1 MGFMDK
7 AKKMAEQAQAKLD
20 EVQSSVNSSQ
30 GGQPEGGG
38 PVVEYDKH
46 GRPIQP
52 APVVPDAGAP
62 PMATPGVP
70 QTEPDQPGP
79 TPDPGA
85 PPVSSPPPGVPASA
99 EPTPDPAAPAPHAPA
114 PPAAPAAA
122 APGGPPTPED
132 RNRPS
137 TEAPKLSSGDPLAG

>member
-20 EVQSSVNSSQ
+20 EVQKSVNTTQ
-30 GGQPEGGG
+30 GGPPAGGG

-52 APVVPDAGAP
+52 AAPTPDAGAP
-62 PMATPGVP
+62 PAATPGVP
-70 QTEPDQPGP
+70 PTTPPAPPESVAPPGSAP
-79 TPDPGA
+79 TPDPSA
-85 PPVSSPPPGVPASA
+85 PKP
-99 EPTPDPAAPAPHAPA
+99 PA
-114 PPAAPAAA
+114 PPSAAA
-122 APGGPPTPED
+122 APPRPPATED

>member
-20 EVQSSVNSSQ
+20 EVQKSVNTTQ
-30 GGQPEGGG
+30 GGPPAGGG
-38 PVVEYDKH
+38 PVVEYDNH

-52 APVVPDAGAP
+52 AAPTPDAAPAP
-62 PMATPGVP
+62 PETTPGVP
-70 QTEPDQPGP
+70 PTAPPAPPESVGPPGSAP
-79 TPDPGA
+79 TPDPSA
-85 PPVSSPPPGVPASA
+85 PKP
-99 EPTPDPAAPAPHAPA
+99 PA
-114 PPAAPAAA
+114 PPSAAA

>member
-20 EVQSSVNSSQ
+20 EVQKSVNTTQ
-30 GGQPEGGG
+30 GGPPADGA

-52 APVVPDAGAP
+52 AAVTPDAGAP
-62 PMATPGVP
+62 PVATPGVP
-70 QTEPDQPGP
+70 QTEPPAPVSVGPPGSEAP
-79 TPDPGA
+79 TPDSSA
-85 PPVSSPPPGVPASA
+85 PA
-99 EPTPDPAAPAPHAPA
+99 AAPAPAPKPPA
-114 PPAAPAAA
+114 PPTAAA
-122 APGGPPTPED
+122 APGGPPAPED
-132 RNRPS
+132 RNRPN